1 MLKEYAIKN
10 LNTRKIPMLKKLKYT
25 QNNSEVAVMQN
36 KRTWL
41 FLILL
46 LILFSLIVA
55 QQQQINDLND
65 ELNAVQQQCD
75 TLQKQLTTEHITPPM
90 PPQADDN
97 AGVVVGE

>member
-1 MLKEYAIKN
+1 
-10 LNTRKIPMLKKLKYT
+10 
-25 QNNSEVAVMQN
+25 MQN

-65 ELNAVQQQCD
+65 ELTAVQQQCD
-75 TLQKQLTTEHITPPM
+75 MLEKQLTEHITPPL
-90 PPQADDN
+90 QADGAMD
-97 AGVVVGE
+97 GVVVE

>member
-1 MLKEYAIKN
+1 
-10 LNTRKIPMLKKLKYT
+10 
-25 QNNSEVAVMQN
+25 MQN

-65 ELNAVQQQCD
+65 ELTAVQQQCD
-75 TLQKQLTTEHITPPM
+75 MLEKQLTEHITPPL
-90 PPQADDN
+90 QADAAVD
-97 AGVVVGE
+97 GIVVE